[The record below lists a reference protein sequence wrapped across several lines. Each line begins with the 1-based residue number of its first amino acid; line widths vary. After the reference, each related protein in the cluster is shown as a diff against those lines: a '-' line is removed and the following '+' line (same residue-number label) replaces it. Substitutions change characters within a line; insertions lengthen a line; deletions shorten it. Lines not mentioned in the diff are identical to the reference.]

1 MSNILIVYYGV
12 NVVPTSVSSCKS
24 KAFYWPPVNV
34 FNWFSCRK
42 LVRSCIN
49 SWICANHCVVH
60 AGSGLRPVLDRSP
73 IFQSQKCQMLMDFL
87 IRGLRPVL
95 DRSPIFEKF
104 MPKLAPFMQIFE
116 SFMQIIDFG
125 EKICNFHDYM

>member
-1 MSNILIVYYGV
+1 MSNILIVYYGE

-24 KAFYWPPVNV
+24 IALNWPPVCV

-42 LVRSCIN
+42 LVRSCRKA
-49 SWICANHCVVH
+49 WTDANHWVVH
-60 AGSGLRPVLDRSP
+60 AGSGLRPVLDRSS
-73 IFQSQKCQMLMDFL
+73 FSRSKKCQMLMGFL

-95 DRSPIFEKF
+95 DRSRNFEKF
-104 MPKLAPFMQIFE
+104 MPKLA
-116 SFMQIIDFG
+116 SFMQIIELFMQIINFG